1 MEKTLLSFAEVE
13 DRLVEA
19 MRLCWQDEG
28 GAWPFAGDGPWS
40 LIRKEWWDWDA
51 RDAKALPRMPM
62 SRAQM
67 ARRDEAVGWLALV
80 AEKDRRLVVLAVREL
95 AKGKSQV
102 PWRDLLAPM
111 GKVRGADGLRMR
123 YGRALNKLSV
133 RINARCVVT
142 VA

>member
-1 MEKTLLSFAEVE
+1 MMEDTLLSFADVE
-13 DRLVEA
+13 ERLVEA

-28 GAWPFAGDGPWS
+28 GVWPFASDGPWN

-62 SRAQM
+62 SRVQM

-80 AEKDRRLVVLAVREL
+80 READRRLVVLAVREL
-95 AKGKSQV
+95 AKGKAAV

-111 GKVRGADGLRMR
+111 GKSRGADGLRMR
-123 YGRALNKLSV
+123 YGRAMTALV
-133 RINARCVVT
+133 RRVNGGRL
-142 VA
+142 